1 VNILI
6 TGCRGFI
13 GGSLGRFAAR
23 HGHVLL
29 GTGRAALADKTWPGT
44 YVQSDL
50 ETDQLIEAVDKFRPE
65 VLVHAA
71 GSSSVAASVSNP
83 SCDLKSS
90 ALSFANVLEAV
101 RQASVKPLV
110 VLVSSAAV
118 VGNPD
123 RLPVDETAAV
133 QPLSP
138 YGFHKAMS
146 ELLAREYSECFE
158 LDIITVRLFSVFGF
172 AQRRLLVWELYNQFS
187 SAQTTAWIEGTG
199 SESRDFIHIEDA
211 TSAVLGLIEAHLKST
226 SPQWRVVNVASGI
239 ETNILD
245 VARQIRDRVAPEKSI
260 QCRNIVRPNDPY
272 RWRADI
278 TRLQTMLPAWHPR
291 SLSEGLAL
299 CITEWSQ
306 NAEHAS

>member
-13 GGSLGRFAAR
+13 GGSLGRFAVK
-23 HGHVLL
+23 HGHAVL
-29 GTGRAALADKTWPGT
+29 GTGRAPQAEKNWPGT
-44 YVQSDL
+44 YVQSAL
-50 ETDQLIEAVDKFRPE
+50 ETSQLIEVLNEFRPE

-83 SCDLKSS
+83 SCDLQSS
-90 ALSFANVLEAV
+90 ALGFANVLEAV
-101 RQASVKPLV
+101 RQARVKPA
-110 VLVSSAAV
+110 VLLISSAAV

-123 RLPVDETAAV
+123 KLPVDETAAI

-158 LDIITVRLFSVFGF
+158 LDIIAVRLFSVFGF
-172 AQRRLLVWELYNQFS
+172 AQRRLLVWELYNQL
-187 SAQTTAWIEGTG
+187 SASQTTAWIEGTG
-199 SESRDFIHIEDA
+199 SESRDFIYIEDA
-211 TSAVLGLIEAHLKST
+211 ASAILGLIEAHLKLT
-226 SPQWRVVNVASGI
+226 SPQCLVVNVASGI

-245 VARQIRDRVAPEKSI
+245 VARLIRDRVAPEKNI

-278 TRLQTMLPAWHPR
+278 TKLQTMLPDWHPR
-291 SLSEGLAL
+291 SLPEGLAL

-306 NAEHAS
+306 NAEHES